1 MYPLPETGS
10 AGLLSAEFLPA
21 ELFPAELL
29 PAGLLPAEFLPAE
42 LLPAVSDYKYCS
54 QHWKSVRKELL
65 PLPGW
70 H

>member
-1 MYPLPETGS
+1 MYPLPETDS

-21 ELFPAELL
+21 ELLPAE
-29 PAGLLPAEFLPAE
+29 LLPAEFLPAE
-42 LLPAVSDYKYCS
+42 LLPAGLLPAVSDCKYCS
-54 QHWKSVRKELL
+54 QHWKSVRKEQL

>member
-10 AGLLSAEFLPA
+10 AGFLSAEFLPA
-21 ELFPAELL
+21 EL
-29 PAGLLPAEFLPAE
+29 LPAEFLPAE
-42 LLPAVSDYKYCS
+42 LLPAGLLPAVSDYKYCS
-54 QHWKSVRKELL
+54 QHWRSVRKELL